1 MSKAP
6 KNLKAKKG
14 RFVGIPYEV
23 ARSKPFI
30 DLRAP
35 EVKLLFDLMCQY
47 NGSNNGCLSPCH
59 TLMRERGW
67 AKSSLYRAFVNLEHS
82 GFVTITRSGWKIRGI
97 PTLVAVTWNPIDE
110 PRNGVEYDDA
120 ISPSNIPLNY
130 WCKAKASWKKTIK
143 LAKEKKITLS
153 NMEDKPRHLY
163 PNLEL
168 VHGGRA

>member
-1 MSKAP
+1 MSKAL

-82 GFVTITRSGWKIRGI
+82 GFVVITRIGTKIRGI
-97 PTLVAVTWNPIDE
+97 PTLVAVTWNSIDE
-110 PRNGVEYDDA
+110 PRDGVEYDGGVT
-120 ISPSNIPLNY
+120 PSNVPLNF
-130 WCKAKASWKKTIK
+130 WCKAKTSWKHRPR
-143 LAKEKKITLS
+143 LATKKKIMLS
-153 NMEDKPRHLY
+153 NMEDKPRYLY

-168 VHGGRA
+168 VQGGRA